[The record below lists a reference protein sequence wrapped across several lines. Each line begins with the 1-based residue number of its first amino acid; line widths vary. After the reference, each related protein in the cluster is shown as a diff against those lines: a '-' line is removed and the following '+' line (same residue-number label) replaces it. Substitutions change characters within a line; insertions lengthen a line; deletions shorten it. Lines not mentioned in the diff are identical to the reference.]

1 MAIRKKSVVKNKKE
15 GTKKKIVE
23 RRSGKVITV
32 SKNKKTGEKS
42 RTVTKNG
49 VLVKEKKVT
58 RKDGELDK
66 KKATAKKTVFKSRS
80 KNPSEFKKLKVKTK
94 FYKSWNPTNFET
106 TGPTADFKYKK
117 KKQTLK
123 YNVIKGADGIQP
135 GTFKKTKS
143 TPYREKSK
151 AQSGDGI
158 KTSRNLKLLKRNQ
171 VTKTGNLKNKNK

>member
-66 KKATAKKTVFKSRS
+66 KKTTAKKTVFKSRS
-80 KNPSEFKKLKVKTK
+80 KNPSELKKLKVKTK
-94 FYKSWNPTNFET
+94 YYKSWNPTNFET

-117 KKQTLK
+117 KKQTVK
-123 YNVIKGADGIQP
+123 YNVASDIQP
-135 GTFKKTKS
+135 GTFNKKTF